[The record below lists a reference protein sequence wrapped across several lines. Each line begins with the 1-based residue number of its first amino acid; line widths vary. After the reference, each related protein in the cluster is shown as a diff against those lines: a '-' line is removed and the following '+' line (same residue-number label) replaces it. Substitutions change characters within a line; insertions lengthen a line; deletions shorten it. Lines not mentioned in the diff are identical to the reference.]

1 MTVRTMLLA
10 VLALVVAGSACQP
23 PAQEAAGLSEEDV
36 AAIRSASDAWAE
48 AFKADD
54 DATAVAFATEDAVLM
69 PPNMPAFQGR
79 PALEEYVASFTVTD
93 FSMTRLEIDGRGDL
107 AFERS
112 AYVAVFVP
120 EGLTEPTTYPGKY
133 LAIWRKQADGS
144 WLMTVQIWNSDLPL
158 PEMGT

>member
-1 MTVRTMLLA
+1 MNARSALLVTLTFVFA
-10 VLALVVAGSACQP
+10 STACQP

-54 DATAVAFATEDAVLM
+54 DAAAVAFATEDAVLM

-93 FSMTRLEIDGRGDL
+93 FSVRRLEIDGRGDL
-107 AFERS
+107 AFERA
-112 AYVAVFVP
+112 AYVVSAVP
-120 EGLTEPTTYPGKY
+120 EGLTEPTTNPGKY

-144 WLMTVQIWNSDLPL
+144 WLMAVQIWNSDLPL
-158 PEMGT
+158 PE